1 MQGAPPEQM
10 GASYP
15 HMFLILLLLHGAN
28 AASNA
33 PAGPKWQTLSG
44 RPPQVIARGG
54 FSGLFP
60 DSSQYAY
67 QFALSTSLPDV
78 VLFCDLQFSS
88 DSTGFCKTGLTLD
101 NSTTVSEIF
110 PKMEKTYKVQG
121 EDVHGWFSLDFTAD
135 QLIQNVTCKQKRTIT
150 TF

>member
-1 MQGAPPEQM
+1 MADSERYPI
-10 GASYP
+10 SYQDFSAISRLMRSDVQLQC
-15 HMFLILLLLHGAN
+15 HVAKLLSLCYH
-28 AASNA
+28 
-33 PAGPKWQTLSG
+33 PTG
-44 RPPQVIARGG
+44 RPPQVVARGG

-60 DSSQYAY
+60 DASQFAY

-88 DSTGFCKTGLTLD
+88 DKTGFCKTGLTLD

-110 PKMEKTYKVQG
+110 PKMERTYKVHG

-135 QLIQNVTCKQKRTIT
+135 QLIQNVTCKQKLLSN
-150 TF
+150 